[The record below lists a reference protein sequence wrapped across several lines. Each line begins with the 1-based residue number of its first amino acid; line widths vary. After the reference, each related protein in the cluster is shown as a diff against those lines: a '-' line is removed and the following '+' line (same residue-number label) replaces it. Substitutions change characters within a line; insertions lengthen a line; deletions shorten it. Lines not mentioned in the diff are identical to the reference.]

1 MYFSRLRAR
10 KLSCF
15 WRKIF
20 GRKVKSA
27 VFCVTRNVF
36 REVKLWFDKSRIFS
50 IFSELG
56 WKFFEI
62 FCKTFQQVCRNC
74 ILTVRGTFDKKHIWK
89 NHQAFAIP
97 RLQAEQLRMCQK
109 VPEGLSDQHFACHEE
124 KLSEKAWIQKNW
136 SFSFFLWDS
145 SMNFSGLSR
154 KIGRHGPQIHFP
166 RYTSLEKQNG
176 DSFSQNMEF
185 FSLFCG
191 LSYLSSKCPEENI
204 GKHCLE

>member
-1 MYFSRLRAR
+1 MYFCWIRPR

-27 VFCVTRNVF
+27 VSSVTRNVF
-36 REVKLWFDKSRIFS
+36 REIKLWFDKSRIFS

-56 WKFFEI
+56 WKIFQI

-97 RLQAEQLRMCQK
+97 RLRAEQIRTCQK

-136 SFSFFLWDS
+136 SFSFFFVGFEHDVVWAFEENWS
-145 SMNFSGLSR
+145 AW
-154 KIGRHGPQIHFP
+154 PQIHFLQ
-166 RYTSLEKQNG
+166 YASLEKQNG